1 MVCLS
6 AVKQQL
12 SPKERQEI
20 ESRLANYHIPLQ
32 ILNIIAEE
40 SNCIDAI
47 TGRRETRGRNKES
60 SLISRLNDEALVRL
74 KQTFLDCED
83 SQSRLRFAVLL
94 SSKFTPSLFKFVM
107 EKSIPGGSGRE
118 SSFDVCV
125 FSRATEDLVAVGMQ
139 NNDASKRAAD
149 AKQVNKYLDTVGD
162 VQAAHPHLRSAY
174 YTSSYGY
181 SCEPSRLA
189 AKMQC
194 GKDVCVEMNFL
205 EFHGRV
211 YRPVKGQ

>member
-1 MVCLS
+1 MS

-40 SNCIDAI
+40 SNCIEAI
-47 TGRRETRGRNKES
+47 TGRRETRGKNKEP
-60 SLISRLNDEALVRL
+60 SLISRLNDEALIQLR
-74 KQTFLDCED
+74 QTFLDCED
-83 SQSRLRFAVLL
+83 SHSRLRFAVLL
-94 SSKFTPSLFKFVM
+94 SSKFSPASFKFVM

-118 SSFDVCV
+118 YSFDVCV

-139 NNDASKRAAD
+139 NNDARKRAAD
-149 AKQVNKYLDTVGD
+149 AKQLNGYLDTVGD

-174 YTSSYGY
+174 YASSYGY
-181 SCEPSRLA
+181 GCEPSRLA
-189 AKMQC
+189 AKMQS
-194 GKDVCVEMNFL
+194 GKAVSMEMHFL
-205 EFHGRV
+205 EFHDRV
-211 YRPVKGQ
+211 YRPVKEQ